1 MDGKKLGR
9 DAYQLAL
16 RHGATDEK
24 IQALM
29 NRDALLTIL
38 QEANIEADI
47 CEDVADA
54 CDINDLDALIFA
66 SGLLSVND
74 VADACFLTKD
84 EAEVC
89 PSPLCKLPAFVAVA
103 CREACER
110 CSNGNVQCVTNHY
123 FGSYGSIGPVFQL
136 IRHSI

>member
-16 RHGATDEK
+16 QHGATDRD
-24 IQALM
+24 IRALM
-29 NRDALLTIL
+29 ERDTLLTIL
-38 QEANIEADI
+38 QEANIEEDI

-66 SGLLSVND
+66 SDLLSIDD
-74 VADACFLTKD
+74 VAENCFLTKD

-89 PSPLCKLPAFVAVA
+89 RSTP
-103 CREACER
+103 
-110 CSNGNVQCVTNHY
+110 Y
-123 FGSYGSIGPVFQL
+123 M
-136 IRHSI
+136 